1 MDREHDECVPPLPPL
16 PVAHTRPADRS
27 SARRCP
33 RSHGGVIDGLQS
45 LTQWEDAFNN
55 PSGGMVRFRVCVRRG
70 PRPLITRDPSLPALQ
85 IQIDIALCSSASSTP
100 SRYAPRP
107 PRPALAHPSRRRAR
121 QNIGSLCAYPF
132 APYVTDGLGRRP
144 AILLGAA
151 LMLVAT
157 ALQSAAHSVHMF
169 IGARC
174 VPLPFSFLVPP
185 HVPAL
190 VVPVPRPSLDFVSWW
205 LWVHVLPSRHVLP
218 SLSRRTLA
226 APQGPRGREA
236 GRDGTRRGEA
246 EPVSRFLCDDCR
258 PTLTLTLPSSR
269 CHSRSHDAPGS

>member
-33 RSHGGVIDGLQS
+33 RSPGCVDGLQS

-100 SRYAPRP
+100 SRYALRT

-174 VPLPFSFLVPP
+174 VPFLSRSAARPSL
-185 HVPAL
+185 A
-190 VVPVPRPSLDFVSWW
+190 VPVPRPSLGFVSWW
-205 LWVHVLPSRHVLP
+205 LWVHVLPSCHVLP

-226 APQGPRGREA
+226 APGAPAAARLGGTR
-236 GRDGTRRGEA
+236 RDGTRRGGA
-246 EPVSRFLCDDCR
+246 CFA
-258 PTLTLTLPSSR
+258 LPLR
-269 CHSRSHDAPGS
+269 